1 MFLGCVL
8 REPED
13 GGECIYNCAPNDG
26 MFCRVEFEMLI
37 PGPLGNLKGLCFKN
51 KACFGTPK
59 ACTDCNLKCQDYVGC
74 SPTPT
79 SAPAPA
85 TALAFVPTTD
95 SVPVLDKTPPRVLF
109 PDRLPINDLSTGI
122 PVDETH
128 CVRRATNSINSAC
141 LVSNLIENNLYVHS
155 YH

>member
-8 REPED
+8 REPAD

-26 MFCRVEFEMLI
+26 MFCRVEFERLI
-37 PGPLGNLKGLCFKN
+37 TGSLGNLKGLCFKN

-59 ACTDCNLKCQDYVGC
+59 ACIDCNLKCQDYIGC
-74 SPTPT
+74 SPTPI
-79 SAPAPA
+79 SAPAPR
-85 TALAFVPTTD
+85 TD
-95 SVPVLDKTPPRVLF
+95 SVPHLDKTPTKVLF
-109 PDRLPINDLSTGI
+109 PDRLPVNDLSTGI

-141 LVSNLIENNLYVHS
+141 LVSNLIENNLYAHS